1 MNRHVAKRTGICTA
15 VVIFGTMFLLITS
28 RTASALW
35 PGRLLTEEA
44 ARRAILKVG
53 RFRSAP
59 IIFALPSRNAELPGH
74 WYCDLKHKAFWIDVR
89 EAGGGSVYMGGKFEP
104 VVGGTWKARL
114 TFSKSL
120 QPSLG
125 PLGPNPPEPPS
136 SDK

>member
-1 MNRHVAKRTGICTA
+1 MNSHFTKTA
-15 VVIFGTMFLLITS
+15 GCCNASVVFGMVFLLIAP
-28 RTASALW
+28 RTVSALW

-44 ARRAILKVG
+44 VRRAILKVG

-59 IIFALPSRNAELPGH
+59 IVFALPKREAEVPGH
-74 WYCDLKHKAFWIDVR
+74 WYCDLKHKAFWIDGR
-89 EAGGGSVYMGGKFEP
+89 EAGGVVLMGGRFEP
-104 VVGGTWKARL
+104 ATGGTWKARL

-125 PLGPNPPEPPS
+125 PLGPNPSEPPR